1 MASVSRFQFFREFAV
16 FMFVG
21 AVLLVGCYGL
31 SLIVESFDGHGSPGG
46 NAVLFA
52 IGLILLVLSPV
63 AFIVGVVGWTSSSP
77 NPRHKNT

>member
-1 MASVSRFQFFREFAV
+1 MASVSRFQFFWEFVV
-16 FMFVG
+16 FMFAG